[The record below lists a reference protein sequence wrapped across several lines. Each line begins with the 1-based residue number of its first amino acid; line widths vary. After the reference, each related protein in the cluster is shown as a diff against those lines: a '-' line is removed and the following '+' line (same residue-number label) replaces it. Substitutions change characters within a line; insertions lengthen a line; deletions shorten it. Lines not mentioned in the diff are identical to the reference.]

1 MSHQPFE
8 TWLLSEEP
16 LDAAQQREFSAHLKE
31 CEDCR
36 HLFDALAQVDQVFDA
51 SSNPAPTP
59 GFSQR
64 WLIRLSQSR
73 QHRQVRRYWLFTLGL
88 FLIAGLIF
96 STLILTNLSS
106 VNWAYQLGQLIAGI
120 SLRAVQVRR
129 LWDFFCSLTNL
140 FPLIIPL
147 LLIFG
152 VGALSAMT
160 VLIVTWFSAIIKLYQ
175 PSSIVMME

>member
-36 HLFDALAQVDQVFDA
+36 QLSNALAQVDQVFDA
-51 SSNPAPTP
+51 SSNPAPAP

-64 WLIRLSQSR
+64 WLVRLSQSR
-73 QHRQVRRYWLFTLGL
+73 QHRQVRRYWFFTLGL
-88 FLIAGLIF
+88 FLIAGSIF

-106 VNWAYQLGQLIAGI
+106 VNWAYQLGQLIAEI
-120 SLRAVQVRR
+120 SQRAVQVRR
-129 LWDFFCSLTNL
+129 LWDFFSSLTHL
-140 FPLIIPL
+140 FPFIIPL
-147 LLIFG
+147 FSIFA

-160 VLIVTWFSAIIKLYQ
+160 VLIITWFSAIIKLYQ
-175 PSSIVMME
+175 PPSTSMKD